1 MASKTDNKK
10 RQKRVITN
18 HDLNVV
24 AYRSVLN
31 QATFNY
37 ERMQSIGFTAS
48 MGSALKKIYKD
59 DPKTLSTVLHDNLEF
74 INTHNTLLPYLQGLM
89 LSLYEGGED
98 PETVKKIKIS
108 LFGPLAGIGDALFWF
123 TLLPI
128 MAGICA
134 SLSSDGNV
142 LGPILFAVV
151 FFAAF
156 LLRFPLAKIG
166 YKTGTSALDKLQEN
180 TKRIGNAASILG
192 VTILGGLI
200 ASYVSLN
207 VLTVIDIG
215 QGAEVSLQTDFFD
228 KIMPNLLPFAFTFLI
243 YFLLK
248 KKVNPT
254 LLICIII
261 VLAILCSFLGIL

>member
-1 MASKTDNKK
+1 MEEKN
-10 RQKRVITN
+10 
-18 HDLNVV
+18 
-24 AYRSVLN
+24 
-31 QATFNY
+31 
-37 ERMQSIGFTAS
+37 
-48 MGSALKKIYKD
+48 
-59 DPKTLSTVLHDNLEF
+59 
-74 INTHNTLLPYLQGLM
+74 
-89 LSLYEGGED
+89 
-98 PETVKKIKIS
+98 IKIC
-108 LFGPLAGIGDALFWF
+108 D
-123 TLLPI
+123 
-128 MAGICA
+128 
-134 SLSSDGNV
+134 LS
-142 LGPILFAVV
+142 
-151 FFAAF
+151 
-156 LLRFPLAKIG
+156 
-166 YKTGTSALDKLQEN
+166 QEN

-215 QGAEVSLQTDFFD
+215 HGAEVSLQTDFFD

>member
-1 MASKTDNKK
+1 MASKK
-10 RQKRVITN
+10 RKRVITDS
-18 HDLNVV
+18 DLTDL
-24 AYRSVLN
+24 ALLSVLN
-31 QATFNY
+31 QACFNY

-48 MGSALKKIYKD
+48 MGPALKKIYKNN
-59 DPKTLSTVLHDNLEF
+59 PKVLAKVLNDNLEF

-134 SLSSDGNV
+134 SWSSQGNV
-142 LGPILFAVV
+142 LGPIV
-151 FFAAF
+151 FFLVFFVAF

-166 YKTGTSALDKLQEN
+166 YKTGTAALDKLQEN
-180 TKRIGNAASILG
+180 TKRVSNAASVLG

-200 ASYVSLN
+200 ATYVT
-207 VLTVIDIG
+207 LTVKTTIDIG
-215 QGAEVSLQTDFFD
+215 HDATVNLQTDFFD
-228 KIMPNLLPFAFTFLI
+228 KILPNILPFAFTFLI
-243 YFLLK
+243 YFLLR
-248 KKVNPT
+248 KKVNT
-254 LLICIII
+254 TVLIVGIII
-261 VLAILCSFLGIL
+261 ISILFSFLGIL

>member
-1 MASKTDNKK
+1 MASKKK
-10 RQKRVITN
+10 PVITQE
-18 HDLNVV
+18 DLNVV

-48 MGSALKKIYKD
+48 MGPALKKIYKD
-59 DPKTLSTVLHDNLEF
+59 DPKTLSKVLSDNLEF

-89 LSLYEGGED
+89 LSLYDGGED

-142 LGPILFAVV
+142 LGPILFFIV
-151 FFAAF
+151 FFLAF
-156 LLRFPLAKIG
+156 LLRFPLAHIG
-166 YKTGTSALDKLQEN
+166 YKTGTKALDKLQEN
-180 TKRIGNAASILG
+180 TKKVGNAASILG

-200 ASYVSLN
+200 ASYVSLS
-207 VLTVIDIG
+207 VAATIDIG
-215 QGAEVSLQTDFFD
+215 HGSQIAIQQDFFD
-228 KIMPNLLPFAFTFLI
+228 KIMPNLLPFAFTFFI
-243 YFLLK
+243 YYLLRK
-248 KKVNPT
+248 KINPT
-254 LLICIII
+254 LLICVII
-261 VLAILCSFLGIL
+261 VLAILCSFFGIL

>member
-1 MASKTDNKK
+1 MASKKK
-10 RQKRVITN
+10 RVLTHEDINK
-18 HDLNVV
+18 V
-24 AYRSVLN
+24 AVRSVLN

-37 ERMQSIGFTAS
+37 ERMQSIGFTAGMAPS
-48 MGSALKKIYKD
+48 LKKIYKD
-59 DPKTLSTVLHDNLEF
+59 DKEKLSEVLDDNLEF

-142 LGPILFAVV
+142 MGPIIFFLV
-151 FFAAF
+151 FFCCF
-156 LLRFPLAKIG
+156 LLRFPLAHIG
-166 YKTGTSALDKLQEN
+166 YKTGTKALEKLQEN
-180 TKRIGNAASILG
+180 TKKVGDAASILG

-200 ASYVSLN
+200 ASFVSIT
-207 VLTVIDIG
+207 VLANINIG
-215 QGAEVSLQTDFFD
+215 HGSAISLQADFFD
-228 KIMPNLLPFAFTFLI
+228 KIIPNLLPFAFTFLI
-243 YFLLK
+243 YWFLK
-248 KKVNPT
+248 KKINTT
-254 LLICIII
+254 LLVCIII
-261 VLAILCSFLGIL
+261 AFAIACSFLGIL